1 MPSVSIRVVLPV
13 GVLSSTEPID
23 CRAVILIPETAL
35 ADATYIRSF
44 STASSVRSKHEFHT
58 LAQIA
63 LIEFDD
69 GELEPQKVVGKIGV
83 IAEPEIFD
91 LESGMIICRLES
103 DEFSVYM
110 NTDQS
115 PRKYL
120 ETANRYCTRWVRLDI

>member
-1 MPSVSIRVVLPV
+1 MTIEINLASDKKIVCKSVI
-13 GVLSSTEPID
+13 
-23 CRAVILIPETAL
+23 VIPAKAL
-35 ADATYIRSF
+35 GDATYIRSF
-44 STASSVRSKHEFHT
+44 TTVSPVHSKHEFHT

-69 GELEPQKVVGKIGV
+69 GEIKPQKIVGKIALATREG
-83 IAEPEIFD
+83 IFD

-103 DEFSVYM
+103 EEFSIYM
-110 NTDQS
+110 NTDQL